1 MLIDKLNIINSIDI
15 NYNYDDF
22 SDIGT
27 NNLVYEYINNNEN
40 IKNII
45 FDFLDVETSI
55 KLYNN
60 YNYQL
65 ISIKKQNSK
74 LNKNKN
80 KNKDKNED
88 KDININEDKDT
99 YLKPWIKL
107 DKFQKIN
114 RLMSYVNNLNLS
126 VKEIFQFKKLL
137 LNNVIDK
144 KLLKKNEIN
153 YDDKKGIIISI
164 YNLKKNSKNEY
175 YINNDLNDCD
185 IVKVEKNNNIK
196 NFKNLDFNQLFNLI
210 KK

>member
-22 SDIGT
+22 NNIGT